1 MVDVGLSAH
10 YVRTAAGQAEIGA
23 RALGLS
29 RAARNLLLVINA
41 SKTAQEWLQAL
52 QGVSSEDLAYLLE
65 LGLLTPDATPSSPAA
80 NPEQMAWQA
89 LSKRINAATY
99 DQLYTALTAQA
110 KAQLGV
116 MKGYRIVL
124 DLEKA
129 DGVEGLRKV
138 ALVFAEEVRASRG
151 MGAVQELYRLLA

>member
-1 MVDVGLSAH
+1 MIEVGLSAR

-65 LGLLTPDATPSSPAA
+65 LGLLASEATPPAPSA

-89 LSKRINAATY
+89 LGKRINEATY

-116 MKGYRIVL
+116 MKGYRMVL
-124 DLEKA
+124 ELEKA
-129 DGVEGLRKV
+129 DGAAALRKI
-138 ALVFAEEVRASRG
+138 ALQFAEEIKASRG
-151 MGAVQELYRLLA
+151 MGALQELYRLLA

>member
-1 MVDVGLSAH
+1 MIEVGLSAR

-29 RAARNLLLVINA
+29 RAARNMLLVINA

-52 QGVSSEDLAYLLE
+52 QGASSEDLAYLLE
-65 LGLLTPDATPSSPAA
+65 LGLLAPDATPSAPAA
-80 NPEQMAWQA
+80 SPEQMAWQA
-89 LSKRINAATY
+89 LSKRIDAATY

-116 MKGYRIVL
+116 MKGYRVVL
-124 DLEKA
+124 ELEKA
-129 DGVEGLRKV
+129 DGVAGLRKV
-138 ALVFAEEVRASRG
+138 ALQFAEEIRASRG
-151 MGAVQELYRLLA
+151 MGPLQELYRLLA

>member
-1 MVDVGLSAH
+1 MVDVGVSAH

-52 QGVSSEDLAYLLE
+52 QGVSTEDLAYLLE
-65 LGLLTPDATPSSPAA
+65 LGLLAPDATPSALTA

-89 LSKRINAATY
+89 LNKRINAATY

-116 MKGYRIVL
+116 MKGYRMVL
-124 DLEKA
+124 ELEKA
-129 DGVEGLRKV
+129 DGAAALRKV
-138 ALVFAEEVRASRG
+138 ALQFAEEIKASQG
-151 MGAVQELYRLLA
+151 MGALQELYRLLA

>member
-1 MVDVGLSAH
+1 MVEVGLSAR

-52 QGVSSEDLAYLLE
+52 PGIHSEDLAYLLE
-65 LGLLTPDATPSSPAA
+65 LGLLGREAAPSAPSGT
-80 NPEQMAWQA
+80 PEQLAWQA
-89 LSKRINAATY
+89 LTLRLNTASY

-110 KAQLGV
+110 KVQLGV
-116 MKGYRIVL
+116 MKGLRMVL
-124 DLEKA
+124 ELEKA
-129 DGVEGLRKV
+129 DGVEALRSFGLR
-138 ALVFAEEVRASRG
+138 FAEQVKAQHG
-151 MGAVQELYRLLA
+151 IAGLQDLYRLLG

>member
-1 MVDVGLSAH
+1 MIEVGLSAR

-52 QGVSSEDLAYLLE
+52 AGVHSEDLAYLLE
-65 LGLLTPDATPSSPAA
+65 LGLLTPEAQPLSPSLS
-80 NPEQMAWQA
+80 PEQMAWQA
-89 LSKRINAATY
+89 LSKRINAASY

-116 MKGYRIVL
+116 MKGYRMVL
-124 DLEKA
+124 ELEKA
-129 DGVEGLRKV
+129 DGVEGLRKI
-138 ALVFAEEVRASRG
+138 AQQFADEIKASKG
-151 MGAVQELYRLLA
+151 MGALQELYRLLA